1 MCRARVYVQRVEMAK
16 KKKSEATYMF
26 NKNDIVRTDIVDMT
40 NEGDGIGHVD
50 GYTLFVKDAVIGD
63 KVLAKITRPKK
74 SFAYARLERILEPS
88 PDRVEPR
95 CPVARQCGG
104 CRLQAMS
111 YSKQLEFKE
120 GVVRRNLER
129 IGGFRDIPM
138 EPIMGMENPW
148 RYRNKAQYPIG
159 TDKEGKL
166 VAGYYAGRTHS
177 IIDIRDCALS
187 PEKNEEILRAVLAFA
202 VLALLVGRELTL
214 GKFILALT
222 GWETLGNS
230 NWYIFAIILCYAITY
245 VAALTTRRIALWSF
259 IGVVIMTQIMSFV
272 KEPYWYNTIMAF
284 PLGMV
289 FSGYR
294 TKMDKWGSAIYYGT
308 FFLMLSVFISLYAFR
323 HHDWH
328 GFVWNGMSMS
338 FAIVVVLLMHKLRL
352 DSSILRWAG
361 RNVFPI
367 YIYQRLP
374 MIALTCFGVSSY
386 PVLFIALSFILTL
399 TIAFAYPKFRYAV

>member
-1 MCRARVYVQRVEMAK
+1 MIFFWIALGALVFMSLRRRK
-16 KKKSEATYMF
+16 DGEAWCC
-26 NKNDIVRTDIVDMT
+26 KEDS
-40 NEGDGIGHVD
+40 
-50 GYTLFVKDAVIGD
+50 DAVKGVFVFIIFLCHASGYVPHNRELWSD
-63 KVLAKITRPKK
+63 AWAGFLGGLFGQLVVVMFLFFSGYGVAESIRCKGGEYIKDFPR
-74 SFAYARLERILEPS
+74 RRIL
-88 PDRVEPR
+88 
-95 CPVARQCGG
+95 PV
-104 CRLQAMS
+104 LIN
-111 YSKQLEFKE
+111 FD
-120 GVVRRNLER
+120 V
-129 IGGFRDIPM
+129 
-138 EPIMGMENPW
+138 
-148 RYRNKAQYPIG
+148 
-159 TDKEGKL
+159 
-166 VAGYYAGRTHS
+166 
-177 IIDIRDCALS
+177 
-187 PEKNEEILRAVLAFA
+187 AVLAFA

-259 IGVVIMTQIMSFV
+259 IGVVIMTQIMSFF

-386 PVLFIALSFILTL
+386 PVLFIALSFMLTL